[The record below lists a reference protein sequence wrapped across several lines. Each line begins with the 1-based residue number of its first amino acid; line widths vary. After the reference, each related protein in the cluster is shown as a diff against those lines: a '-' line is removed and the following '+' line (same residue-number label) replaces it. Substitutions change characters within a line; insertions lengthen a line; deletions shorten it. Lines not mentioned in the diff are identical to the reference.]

1 MKRRPILYWV
11 TTTLFS
17 LWMLGNA
24 YAYLTSQEARRLCAH
39 FGFPDY
45 FRVELA
51 IAKLLGVIVLA
62 LPLFKGRIK
71 EWAYAGFVI
80 TVLSGFI
87 AHLASGD
94 SVRDSASA
102 LIALALVLISYASYH
117 RLQTARSINKSIAT
131 GFLTTLV

>member
-1 MKRRPILYWV
+1 MKRLTIIYWV
-11 TTTLFS
+11 TTVMFS
-17 LWMLGNA
+17 LWMLANA
-24 YAYLTSQEARRLCAH
+24 YAYLTSEEARRLCAH

-51 IAKLLGVIVLA
+51 VAKVIGITVLVPPLL
-62 LPLFKGRIK
+62 KGRIK

-80 TVLSGFI
+80 TVISGFI

-102 LIALALVLISYASYH
+102 LLALVLILISYASYH
-117 RLQTARSINKSIAT
+117 RLQVASSITKSITT
-131 GFLTTLV
+131 GSLTNLA

>member
-1 MKRRPILYWV
+1 MKRLTMLYWV
-11 TTTLFS
+11 ATTLFC

-24 YAYLTSQEARRLCAH
+24 YAYLTSEEARRLCVH

-45 FRVELA
+45 FRIELA
-51 IAKLLGVIVLA
+51 VAKLLGVIVLV
-62 LPLFKGRIK
+62 LPKLKGRAK

-94 SVRDSASA
+94 SFRESASA
-102 LIALALVLISYASYH
+102 LLALGLVLVSYVSYH
-117 RLQTARSINKSIAT
+117 RLQPIKSITKTTAM
-131 GFLTTLV
+131 GVLTALV